1 MRGLRQGASLPL
13 DRAGEGDQK
22 GAWRLS
28 LFVCCSCAVAAGLRA
43 HHIPSVVDEVAWLL
57 GIAGW
62 SMVWGLFSWLA
73 YISAEPYVRRW
84 WPEALVSW
92 ARLLAGRGRDPL
104 VGRDVL
110 VGIVIGV
117 FSAALLL
124 LQLKTS
130 GQHPV
135 LVLRLNAIES
145 LASPTTFGSLLLAPL
160 FGIIFTVLGLAVL
173 FRSGLVARASAT

>member
-1 MRGLRQGASLPL
+1 MTVA
-13 DRAGEGDQK
+13 K

-28 LFVCCSCAVAAGLRA
+28 LFVCCSCAVAAGPRA

-117 FSAALLL
+117 FSAALL
-124 LQLKTS
+124 
-130 GQHPV
+130 
-135 LVLRLNAIES
+135 
-145 LASPTTFGSLLLAPL
+145 
-160 FGIIFTVLGLAVL
+160 GIIFTVLGLAVL
-173 FRSGLVARASAT
+173 FRIGLVARASAT

>member
-1 MRGLRQGASLPL
+1 M
-13 DRAGEGDQK
+13 
-22 GAWRLS
+22 
-28 LFVCCSCAVAAGLRA
+28 
-43 HHIPSVVDEVAWLL
+43 AWLL

-110 VGIVIGV
+110 MGVGIGV

-124 LQLKTS
+124 LQLKIS
-130 GQHPV
+130 SQHSQPT
-135 LVLRLNAIES
+135 LRLYAIES
-145 LASPTTFGSLLLAPL
+145 LASPTTFGSLL
-160 FGIIFTVLGLAVL
+160 IFAICM
-173 FRSGLVARASAT
+173 ASSPR